1 VFVIGFKGTDKVL
14 VKQTICALSR

>member
-1 VFVIGFKGTDKVL
+1 LFIGFKGTDKVL

>member
-1 VFVIGFKGTDKVL
+1 VFVIGFKGTDKVS